1 MLKCSCCRLVT
12 AERKKKHIALKLPFE
27 AGREILGSSKKTWRQ
42 GASCSCQANTEQQR
56 KHIALKAAMPFHCC
70 LVLSRQL
77 QGCLSTVRYYSCSV
91 FSLLAANNSGIYSS
105 LLAYPFTY
113 QQSLKTVG
121 ASSPRLPA
129 LWLCFYLPVEF
140 LLPASVPIAGPR
152 PDWQVEFQVYVST
165 RPVAYFC
172 TLS

>member
-1 MLKCSCCRLVT
+1 
-12 AERKKKHIALKLPFE
+12 
-27 AGREILGSSKKTWRQ
+27 
-42 GASCSCQANTEQQR
+42 
-56 KHIALKAAMPFHCC
+56 MPFHCC

-121 ASSPRLPA
+121 ASSPRFRSLA
-129 LWLCFYLPVEF
+129 LF
-140 LLPASVPIAGPR
+140 LFASRVSLARERSYSWAETGLASRISSICIYQACRIFLHPFIVVRGLLERVLSAPSASCLSSLLHHHRFNLLAAASYNRDWTLRAIRQSAG
-152 PDWQVEFQVYVST
+152 T
-165 RPVAYFC
+165 N
-172 TLS
+172 

>member
-1 MLKCSCCRLVT
+1 MAAV
-12 AERKKKHIALKLPFE
+12 KKHGVKVPLAAARRILSS
-27 AGREILGSSKKTWRQ
+27 RE
-42 GASCSCQANTEQQR
+42 NTLRSRLQCPST
-56 KHIALKAAMPFHCC
+56 AAWYFPDNCKA
-70 LVLSRQL
+70 
-77 QGCLSTVRYYSCSV
+77 LSTVRYYSCSV

-113 QQSLKTVG
+113 QQSLL
-121 ASSPRLPA
+121 SWA
-129 LWLCFYLPVEF
+129 LARRVCPFSCFYLPVEV

-165 RPVAYFC
+165 RPVAHFC